1 LDNTTPL
8 TVLGALNHPF
18 QRTLLKFL
26 PFSGNSLPGV
36 LNNEAATKGEGK
48 ITYDRAITCSEAF
61 RFFIR
66 GNPVTMGN

>member
-18 QRTLLKFL
+18 QPTLLMFCV
-26 PFSGNSLPGV
+26 FSGNSLPGV
-36 LNNEAATKGEGK
+36 LNDEAATKDEGK
-48 ITYDRAITCSEAF
+48 ITYGRAISCLDAF
-61 RFFIR
+61 RFFNR